1 MGNLYLI
8 NKEYGENGLNLA
20 SQDKEAIVVLLH
32 DGVYISPKL
41 YPSKAKIYAIKQD
54 VEKRGL
60 SGKLSAK
67 YMVAFSLPK
76 HVEFIDYY
84 RLVDLI
90 VENKVINFA

>member
-8 NKEYGENGLNLA
+8 SKEYGENGLNLA
-20 SQDKEAIVVLLH
+20 QHDKEAIVVLLQ

-54 VEKRGL
+54 LEKRGL
-60 SGKLSAK
+60 KGKVSE
-67 YMVAFSLPK
+67 YMVTGMLPK
-76 HVEFIDYY
+76 RVEHIDYY
-84 RLVDLI
+84 QLVDLI

>member
-76 HVEFIDYY
+76 HVEYIDYY

-90 VENKVINFA
+90 AENKVINFA

>member
-8 NKEYGENGLNLA
+8 DKEYGENGLRLA
-20 SQDKEAIVVLLH
+20 ANDKDAIVVLLQ
-32 DGVYISPKL
+32 DGVYINPKF

-60 SGKLSAK
+60 TGKLSSR
-67 YMVAFSLPK
+67 MITGRLPK
-76 HVEFIDYY
+76 DVECIDYY